1 MLALAVPVHSPHAA
15 ALAVALKS
23 IVSACLPTR
32 PSAIEVQFV
41 CAASTSECFW
51 IVVYETPA
59 VSIESYLS
67 YEGSTHVVVF
77 GSHSVQV
84 LAEGVVVVALYSCSF
99 HSVHVLAAGVA
110 VVVAFGSHSVH
121 VFAEGVVVVVELDFL
136 PRPHGYEA
144 VLVEVV
150 AVVVLAF
157 SPWPHGYEP
166 DSLPESVAELE
177 LQSPAHTC

>member
-1 MLALAVPVHSPHAA
+1 MLA
-15 ALAVALKS
+15 
-23 IVSACLPTR
+23 
-32 PSAIEVQFV
+32 
-41 CAASTSECFW
+41 
-51 IVVYETPA
+51 
-59 VSIESYLS
+59 
-67 YEGSTHVVVF
+67 
-77 GSHSVQV
+77 
-84 LAEGVVVVALYSCSF
+84 AE
-99 HSVHVLAAGVA
+99 VA